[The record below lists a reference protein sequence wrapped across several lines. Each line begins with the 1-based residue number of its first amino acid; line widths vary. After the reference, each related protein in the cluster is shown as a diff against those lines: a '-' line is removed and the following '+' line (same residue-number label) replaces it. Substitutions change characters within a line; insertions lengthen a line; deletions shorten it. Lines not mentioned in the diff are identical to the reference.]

1 VRPVTGDGEKAPELT
16 DNVTSLDGDR
26 EWLTEDG
33 DVVIDV
39 HGDMVFVT
47 ESFDDVTS
55 GKLREAVMS
64 TPKAIGAAASGK

>member
-1 VRPVTGDGEKAPELT
+1 MPAERPVQVT
-16 DNVTSLDGDR
+16 DDLKSLKGNR

-39 HGDMVFVT
+39 ERDMVFVT

-64 TPKAIGAAASGK
+64 PLKAVGAHAPGK

>member
-1 VRPVTGDGEKAPELT
+1 MRPVALEGEKAPET
-16 DNVTSLDGDR
+16 TEKIASLKGNR

-39 HGDMVFVT
+39 QGDMVFLT

-64 TPKAIGAAASGK
+64 PLKAVGAAAPN